1 MTQSV
6 NTGHDDSAY
15 RPDLPKDNQG
25 DVVSSLNSSAAPQRN
40 SRTTAPIEIHPVI
53 RQIIDRDCHVGTSN
67 KDVVRHVISKLKHG
81 LQTFRTMTES
91 DRQQLI
97 EQCLAQ
103 HQGNLL
109 LYLDVMVGPQ
119 SRPVKPVQAALP
131 PATLSGRDLIR
142 LMRQYR
148 VTIADL
154 AIRIG
159 VTQRRVREL
168 RQAGIDNPWV
178 IRDWIE
184 AITGQDPGPVPE
196 RIRINGIRE
205 EAECCFCG
213 YPLYNG
219 DEAWDFQ
226 NEVFCSVRCC
236 HRSRH

>member
-6 NTGHDDSAY
+6 NASHDDSAY

-25 DVVSSLNSSAAPQRN
+25 DVVSSPNKSAASQRN
-40 SRTTAPIEIHPVI
+40 SRKAAPIEIHPII

-67 KDVVRHVISKLKHG
+67 KDVVQHVISKLKHG
-81 LQTFRTMTES
+81 LQTFRTMAES
-91 DRQQLI
+91 ERQQLI

-103 HQGNLL
+103 HRGNLM
-109 LYLDVMVGPQ
+109 LYLEVMVGPQ
-119 SRPVKPVQAALP
+119 SRPDEPVQSTLP
-131 PATLSGRDLIR
+131 PTTLSGKDLIR
-142 LMRQYR
+142 LMRQHR
-148 VTIADL
+148 LTIASL

-159 VTQRRVREL
+159 VTQKRVREL
-168 RQAGIDNPWV
+168 REEGIHNPRV

-219 DEAWDFQ
+219 DEAWEFQ
-226 NEVFCSVRCC
+226 NEVLCSLNCC
-236 HRSRH
+236 QKRRR